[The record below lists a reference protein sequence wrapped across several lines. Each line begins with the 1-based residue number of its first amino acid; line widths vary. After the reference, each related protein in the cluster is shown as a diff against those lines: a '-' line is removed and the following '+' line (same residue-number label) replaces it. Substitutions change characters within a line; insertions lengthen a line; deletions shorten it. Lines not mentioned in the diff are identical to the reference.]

1 MGDKYKD
8 TYGEDLEDSF
18 QKLIEWLTEIS
29 NKLYE
34 ISEGISEIARD
45 EYPDY

>member
-8 TYGEDLEDSF
+8 TYGEDLEDSL
-18 QKLIEWLTEIS
+18 QKLIERFSEIS
-29 NKLYE
+29 SKLYE